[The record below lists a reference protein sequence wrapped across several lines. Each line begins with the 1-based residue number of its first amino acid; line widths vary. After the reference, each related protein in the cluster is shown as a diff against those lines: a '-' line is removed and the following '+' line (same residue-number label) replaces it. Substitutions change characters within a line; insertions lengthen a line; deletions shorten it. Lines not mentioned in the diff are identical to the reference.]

1 MYNMEK
7 LSTLGYSIVQGF
19 KNIKRNKIFF
29 FTSVCTIT
37 ACLFLFGICFFLVSN
52 VQYMV
57 KHMENSVSV
66 TAFLDEGITDS
77 KIAQIGI
84 DLKKMQNVE
93 KVEYISPE
101 QAWENFKA
109 ENFEDQ
115 QELVNTF
122 EDDNP
127 LADSASYEIYVK
139 KVEKQSELVKSLEQ
153 MDGIRKVNCSD
164 QTAKA
169 LTTFNRLVSV
179 VSMFVIG
186 LLIAVSLFLISTT
199 ISAGISTRKEEIGI
213 MRLIGATDF
222 FVQGPFIVEGVAI
235 GLLGALIPLC
245 ILVIIYYRLIDWIV
259 TKFSILS
266 DWLVFLDLRSE
277 FVILAPVCLAIG
289 IGIGL
294 LGSCLTVKKHLRV

>member
-1 MYNMEK
+1 MEK

-19 KNIKRNKIFF
+19 KNIKRNKMFS

-37 ACLFLFGICFFLVSN
+37 ACLFLFGIFFFLVSN

-57 KHMENSVSV
+57 KHMENSVAV

-77 KIAQIGI
+77 QIAQIGL
-84 DLKKMQNVE
+84 DLKSRQDVE

-109 ENFEDQ
+109 ENFDDQ
-115 QELVNTF
+115 QELVDTF
-122 EDDNP
+122 ADDNP

-139 KVEKQSELVKSLEQ
+139 DVEHQSELVDSLKQ
-153 MDGIRKVNCSD
+153 MAGIRKVNCSD

-169 LTTFNRLVSV
+169 LTTFNRLISV
-179 VSMFVIG
+179 VSMFVIAI
-186 LLIAVSLFLISTT
+186 LIAVSLFLISTT
-199 ISAGISTRKEEIGI
+199 ISVGISVRKEEIAI

-222 FVQGPFIVEGVAI
+222 FVQGPFIVEGIVI
-235 GLLGALIPLC
+235 GLFGAIIPL
-245 ILVIIYYRLIDWIV
+245 IGLVIIYYRLIDWII

-266 DWLVFLDLRSE
+266 DWLVFLNLRSE
-277 FVILAPVCLAIG
+277 FAILAPICLAIG
-289 IGIGL
+289 VGIGL

>member
-1 MYNMEK
+1 MEK

-19 KNIKRNKIFF
+19 KNIKRNKMFS

-37 ACLFLFGICFFLVSN
+37 ACLFLFGIFFFLVSN

-57 KHMENSVSV
+57 KHMENSVAV

-77 KIAQIGI
+77 QIAQIGM
-84 DLKKMQNVE
+84 DLKSRQDVE

-115 QELVNTF
+115 QELVDTF
-122 EDDNP
+122 ADDNP

-139 KVEKQSELVKSLEQ
+139 DVEHQSELVDSLNQ
-153 MDGIRKVNCSD
+153 MEGIRKVNCSD

-169 LTTFNRLVSV
+169 LTTFNRLISV
-179 VSMFVIG
+179 VSMFVIAI
-186 LLIAVSLFLISTT
+186 LIAVSLFLISTT
-199 ISAGISTRKEEIGI
+199 ISVGISVRKEEIAI

-222 FVQGPFIVEGVAI
+222 FVQGPFIVEGIAI
-235 GLLGALIPLC
+235 GLLGAIIPLGV
-245 ILVIIYYRLIDWIV
+245 LVIIYYRLIDWIV
-259 TKFSILS
+259 TKFSLLS
-266 DWLVFLDLRSE
+266 DWLVFLNLRSE
-277 FVILAPVCLAIG
+277 FAILAPICLAIG
-289 IGIGL
+289 VGIGL